1 MAKKLSRKKKGIL
14 WGLLIITILLLIVSI
29 VAYSYLNSLLN
40 LINRDN
46 PFSTIRPEDEYF
58 EVDENGGEGTGEKVN
73 PEDVLWPDDDNG
85 KVVRDKDI
93 INILLIGQDKRPGEG
108 RARSDSMMIATI
120 NKKDKSIK
128 ITSLMRDMY
137 LQIPG
142 YSDNRINA
150 AYLWGG
156 MNLLDQTIEKN
167 FKIQI
172 DGNVEVDFEGFMD
185 GIDIIGGV
193 PIVITKAEASHLN
206 DQGFNLSAGE
216 VNMNGELALAY
227 ARIRQIGNDHG
238 RTERQR
244 KVIVSA
250 FEKMKGSSVPDIMA
264 LANKVFP
271 CITTDLSND
280 QLINLGITGLTSN
293 LSTIEQ
299 HRIPLDGK
307 YKDAK
312 VRKMQVLIPDL
323 EANRQELHKI
333 IYGE

>member
-1 MAKKLSRKKKGIL
+1 MAKQLSRKKRGIL
-14 WGLLIITILLLIVSI
+14 WGLLVITVLLLVVSL

-40 LINRDN
+40 LINRDD
-46 PFSTIRPEDEYF
+46 PIATVHPDDEYF
-58 EVDENGGEGTGEKVN
+58 EVDEGEGTGDEMN
-73 PEDVLWPDDDNG
+73 PEDVLWPDDNG
-85 KVVRDKDI
+85 EVVRDKDI
-93 INILLIGQDKRPGEG
+93 INILLIGQDRRPGEG
-108 RARSDSMMIATI
+108 RARSDSMMIATL

-137 LQIPG
+137 VQIPG

-150 AYLWGG
+150 AYAFGG
-156 MNLLDQTIEKN
+156 MKLLNQTIEKN
-167 FKIQI
+167 FKVHI

-193 PIVITKAEASHLN
+193 PITITKSEASHLN
-206 DQGFNLSAGE
+206 GQGFNLSAGE
-216 VNMNGELALAY
+216 VNMDGKLALAY
-227 ARIRQIGNDHG
+227 ARIRKIGNDHG

-244 KVIVSA
+244 KVIVAA
-250 FEKMKGSSVPDIMA
+250 FEKMKGSSIGDVMA

-293 LSTIEQ
+293 LGTIEQ

-307 YKDAK
+307 YKDAW
-312 VRKMQVLIPDL
+312 VRKMLVMIPDL
-323 EANRQELHKI
+323 EANRQELQKI